1 MFTKPKNGWTEIH
14 LEEFEG
20 LGSYIQDV
28 PAEAAEGCIR
38 ALREHTPLVLQFD
51 EEGSAFTLTAE
62 DTVHIV
68 AQGYYGP
75 EEYDILMT
83 KEALAREI
91 CADLEEY
98 FPDWV
103 EFSEEYAY
111 FEEEEA
117 AEQQAFYAKRERM
130 LQSLLKELRE
140 TLQQMA

>member
-38 ALREHTPLVLQFD
+38 ALREQTPLVLQFD
-51 EEGSAFTLTAE
+51 EEGSEFTLTAE

-75 EEYDILMT
+75 EEYEIPMT

-117 AEQQAFYAKRERM
+117 AEKQAFYAKRERM